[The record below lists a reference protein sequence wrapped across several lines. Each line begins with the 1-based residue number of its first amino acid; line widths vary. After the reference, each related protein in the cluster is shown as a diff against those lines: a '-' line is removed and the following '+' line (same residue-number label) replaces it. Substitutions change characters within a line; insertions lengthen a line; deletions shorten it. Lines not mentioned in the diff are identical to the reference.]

1 VLAALVL
8 VVAILATGAV
18 IIQLAARLGA
28 FGPETK
34 DVVLRNPHVASNI
47 VLAAILWVTWCY
59 LAGV

>member
-1 VLAALVL
+1 MLAALVL
-8 VVAILATGAV
+8 VVALMATGAV

-28 FGPETK
+28 FGTETK

-47 VLAAILWVTWCY
+47 VLTVILWVIWCY